1 MVGPGSPVV
10 STWIAF
16 LYWPALF
23 IRLARLAFTSRVIL
37 SCVNFR
43 LFRLSSCRISFSCD
57 FSPQSHYEITSL
69 FVNLLDYCIHYN
81 SYYNT
86 PLAQLSSHVKEM
98 MMADWASFSVW
109 SYGERL
115 HAYKDIWT
123 AVHGEELLC
132 QMEDGNRINAFAVA
146 VLKGKIVIGHV
157 PEKTFALCTYVHQ
170 DGLIVC
176 RVTCPRHYSGGLV
189 RGKI

>member
-43 LFRLSSCRISFSCD
+43 WFRLSSCRISFSCD

-86 PLAQLSSHVKEM
+86 PPCSIEFTCERDDDGWLSII
-98 MMADWASFSVW
+98 FS
-109 SYGERL
+109 
-115 HAYKDIWT
+115 
-123 AVHGEELLC
+123 
-132 QMEDGNRINAFAVA
+132 
-146 VLKGKIVIGHV
+146 LKLWWK
-157 PEKTFALCTYVHQ
+157 
-170 DGLIVC
+170 
-176 RVTCPRHYSGGLV
+176 VTCLQGYLDCRSWWRVAMPNGRWQPDQCFCCSCFE
-189 RGKI
+189 R